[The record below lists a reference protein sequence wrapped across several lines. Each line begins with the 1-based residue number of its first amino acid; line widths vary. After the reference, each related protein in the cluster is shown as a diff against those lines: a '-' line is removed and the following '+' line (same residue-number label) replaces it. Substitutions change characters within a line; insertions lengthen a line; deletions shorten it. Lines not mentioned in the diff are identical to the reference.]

1 MEEIGRY
8 KTLLELPLFLGL
20 NADDLQE
27 IVAHT
32 RLGFMKYHKDQTVV
46 QEGDVCTGA
55 YLLQAGRLEVTTVSH
70 DHSYEIVEIM
80 TAPNILQP
88 ESLFGLT
95 HRYTKTFKAMEQCN
109 FIMIDKREILKL
121 ADSYNIFKINL
132 LNILSAQIQK
142 QQQRNYRKSPTE
154 LTERII
160 RFIADRCLRPA
171 AHIGVKIKMTQLG
184 KEINESRLN
193 VSKALN
199 ALQDQGLIILSRGH
213 IEIPQ
218 LEKLF

>member
-32 RLGFMKYHKDQTVV
+32 RLGFQKFHKDQTVIR
-46 QEGDVCTGA
+46 EGDACTGA
-55 YLLQAGRLEVTTVSH
+55 YLLQAGRLGVTTVSH
-70 DHSYEIVEIM
+70 DHSYEIEELM

-88 ESLFGLT
+88 ENLFGLNQ
-95 HRYTKTFKAMEQCN
+95 RYTKTFKALEQCN
-109 FIMIDKREILKL
+109 FIMIDKGEILRL

-142 QQQRNYRKSPTE
+142 QQQRNYRQSPTE
-154 LTERII
+154 LTERIV

-171 AHIGVKIKMTQLG
+171 GRVGVKIKMSQLG
-184 KEINESRLN
+184 KEINDSRLN

-199 ALQDQGLIILSRGH
+199 TLQDQGLVTLSRGH

>member
-55 YLLQAGRLEVTTVSH
+55 YLLQAGRLEVTAVSH

-95 HRYTKTFKAMEQCN
+95 HRYTKTFKA
-109 FIMIDKREILKL
+109 ILKM

-171 AHIGVKIKMTQLG
+171 GHIGVKIKMTQLG